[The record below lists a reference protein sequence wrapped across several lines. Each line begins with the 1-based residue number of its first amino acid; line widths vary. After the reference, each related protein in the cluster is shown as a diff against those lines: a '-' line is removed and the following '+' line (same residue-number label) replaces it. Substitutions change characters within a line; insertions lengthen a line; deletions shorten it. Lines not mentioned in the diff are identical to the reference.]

1 MNIFILDEDPIQ
13 AARMQCDKHVVKMPL
28 ESAQM
33 LSAAHR
39 TIDYDT
45 LPTDSKIYQVSHQ
58 HHPCTKWVMKSLAN
72 YMWLWNHFKALAN
85 EYEYRYYLEHKSWW
99 TLRDVLSQ
107 PPKNIADIGLTPFA
121 QAMPEQYKNDDAV
134 VAYRDFYKSEKKKF
148 LNYRKRTAPS
158 WLDLELA

>member
-85 EYEYRYYLEHKSWW
+85 
-99 TLRDVLSQ
+99 
-107 PPKNIADIGLTPFA
+107 
-121 QAMPEQYKNDDAV
+121 
-134 VAYRDFYKSEKKKF
+134 
-148 LNYRKRTAPS
+148 
-158 WLDLELA
+158 